1 MVNKKDK
8 REEEIKVT
16 KDCVKLDKV
25 FQDLYKKIS
34 NNTYD
39 TDRELNTDQIKNL
52 VNRIDDVINSD
63 LEELKEYGGK
73 NDLTRFLL
81 VTLQNSG
88 KYNGVNDDETLENI
102 FLSKDGSIFSVFEE
116 RFKNRLLLFHDL
128 ETVCDQLPELRE
140 AIYTTKTDEST
151 GAQTTSISVNEADYG
166 VVRNHYYQALINKVE
181 NLGSAVYDPDEIII
195 PNNEDKETYYIG
207 AQIYILSW
215 KIVKQDVEL

>member
-1 MVNKKDK
+1 MANKKDK
-8 REEEIKVT
+8 HEEEIKVT
-16 KDCVKLDKV
+16 KDGVKLDKV

-34 NNTYD
+34 TNTYD

-88 KYNGVNDDETLENI
+88 KYNGINAQSINDDETLENI

-140 AIYTTKTDEST
+140 AINTF
-151 GAQTTSISVNEADYG
+151 
-166 VVRNHYYQALINKVE
+166 
-181 NLGSAVYDPDEIII
+181 NLM
-195 PNNEDKETYYIG
+195 
-207 AQIYILSW
+207 
-215 KIVKQDVEL
+215 